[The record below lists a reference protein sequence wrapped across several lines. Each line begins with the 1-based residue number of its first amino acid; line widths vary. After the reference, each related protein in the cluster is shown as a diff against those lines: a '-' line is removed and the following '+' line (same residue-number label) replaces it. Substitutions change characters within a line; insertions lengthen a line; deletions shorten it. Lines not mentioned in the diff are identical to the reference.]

1 MMLKSL
7 SGLCVGLLH
16 AVAFVCGVLS
26 VYFFFG
32 PAIELI
38 MLALLTL
45 GAAAAFEVIA
55 AIVGEDRVAH
65 N

>member
-7 SGLCVGLLH
+7 PKLCPALLH
-16 AVAFVCGVLS
+16 ALALVCGALS

-38 MLALLTL
+38 MIAVVTLA
-45 GAAAAFEVIA
+45 AAAAFEVIA
-55 AIVGEDRVAH
+55 AIVGEDPVAH
-65 N
+65 